1 MVVELD
7 DTSKVKD
14 LFAGW
19 QETLIYS
26 CVQKVM
32 GKIYVTDPD
41 EPVSAFAYVGCF
53 GFVAGEPNRELLEN
67 KPEGFAIITPQ
78 NEAWASLIE
87 EVYTNVRK
95 VTRYAIK
102 KDHINHPILGTW
114 GGHCGYSVR
123 PSERGKG
130 YAIEMLRLNVK
141 NAKKRGSE
149 KMLVTCDSDNT
160 ASEKTI
166 LANSGVFEST
176 INVDGTEMKRY
187 WINVSE

>member
-1 MVVELD
+1 MTDIIKLIDLCPEYADEIWAFRAEILE
-7 DTSKVKD
+7 KD
-14 LFAGW
+14 ADNEDQFAGCMSLNSCSSAEEW
-19 QETLIYS
+19 IHICELRKSEET
-26 CVQKVM
+26 CR
-32 GKIYVTDPD
+32 
-41 EPVSAFAYVGCF
+41 EVGTE
-53 GFVAGEPNRELLEN
+53 VPSNTYLAIRQSDNRLV
-67 KPEGFAIITPQ
+67 GIID
-78 NEAWASLIE
+78 L
-87 EVYTNVRK
+87 RH
-95 VTRYAIK
+95 
-102 KDHINHPILGTW
+102 HINHPILGTW

-130 YAIEMLRLNVK
+130 YAKEMLRLNVK
-141 NAKKRGSE
+141 NAGKRGIE